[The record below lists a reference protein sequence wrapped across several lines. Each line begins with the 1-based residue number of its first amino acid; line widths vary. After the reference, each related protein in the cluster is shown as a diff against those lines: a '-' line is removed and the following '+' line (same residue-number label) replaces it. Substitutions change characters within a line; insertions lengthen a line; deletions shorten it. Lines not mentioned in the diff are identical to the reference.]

1 MITLCLFSKNK
12 QLHLPM
18 KKGTGIGIGVA
29 VIVAAIFFGIASLSD
44 EVLIESP
51 SVDTSQNPSG
61 EEKNIVVPSE
71 SVASPEQT
79 EPEEE
84 TPVESVEQ
92 TEPEEETQGKVIEV
106 KIKDGVGSKD
116 K

>member
-1 MITLCLFSKNK
+1 
-12 QLHLPM
+12 M
-18 KKGTGIGIGVA
+18 KKGAGIGIGVA
-29 VIVAAIFFGIASLSD
+29 VIAAAIFFGIASLPD

-79 EPEEE
+79 EP
-84 TPVESVEQ
+84 VEQ
-92 TEPEEETQGKVIEV
+92 TEQKEETQGKVIEV
-106 KIKDGVGSKD
+106 KINDGVGSKD
-116 K
+116 R

>member
-79 EPEEE
+79 EP
-84 TPVESVEQ
+84 VEQ
-92 TEPEEETQGKVIEV
+92 TEPKEETQGKVIEV

>member
-1 MITLCLFSKNK
+1 
-12 QLHLPM
+12 M
-18 KKGTGIGIGVA
+18 KKGAGIGIGVA
-29 VIVAAIFFGIASLSD
+29 VIAAAIFFGIASLPD

-79 EPEEE
+79 EP
-84 TPVESVEQ
+84 VEQ
-92 TEPEEETQGKVIEV
+92 TEPKEETQGKVIEV

>member
-1 MITLCLFSKNK
+1 MIPFCLFFKNK
-12 QLHLPM
+12 QLHWPM
-18 KKGTGIGIGVA
+18 KKWTGIGIGVA
-29 VIVAAIFFGIASLSD
+29 VIMAAIFFGIASLPD

-51 SVDTSQNPSG
+51 SIDTSQNPSG
-61 EEKNIVVPSE
+61 EEKNIAVPSE

-106 KIKDGVGSKD
+106 KIEDGVGSKD
-116 K
+116 R

>member
-1 MITLCLFSKNK
+1 
-12 QLHLPM
+12 M

-29 VIVAAIFFGIASLSD
+29 VIVAAIFFGIASLPD

-51 SVDTSQNPSG
+51 SIDTSQNPSG
-61 EEKNIVVPSE
+61 EEKNIAVPSE
-71 SVASPEQT
+71 PVEQT

-84 TPVESVEQ
+84 TPVEPVEQ
-92 TEPEEETQGKVIEV
+92 TAPEEETQGKVIEV
-106 KIKDGVGSKD
+106 KIEDGVGSKD

>member
-1 MITLCLFSKNK
+1 
-12 QLHLPM
+12 M

-79 EPEEE
+79 EP
-84 TPVESVEQ
+84 VEQ
-92 TEPEEETQGKVIEV
+92 TEPKEETQGKVIEV